1 MGQKLMMIKKHWE
14 HLSKGGSG
22 KVGHY
27 SALKLQ
33 KLYEVF
39 KAIFD
44 NRNTQKRTV

>member
-22 KVGHY
+22 KVWRY